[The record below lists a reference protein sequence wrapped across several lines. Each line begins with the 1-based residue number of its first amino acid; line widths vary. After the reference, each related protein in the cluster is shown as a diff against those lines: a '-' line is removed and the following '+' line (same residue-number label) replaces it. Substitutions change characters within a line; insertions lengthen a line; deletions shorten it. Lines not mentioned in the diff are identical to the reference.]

1 MYQITS
7 KSVTEDFH
15 NFLIASIAY
24 VVSMA
29 LTLGFVF
36 PIQSM
41 LVPASFLEVG
51 LLFLPHGV
59 RVLAFYFFGWKA
71 IFYLLPSAYLFL
83 ALSNHAGTD
92 LNIMSPVVSIIAC
105 YLGYK
110 SATYLPALRN
120 RALSPSLW
128 KFLVFAGVVSSLA
141 NGVALSTLQHKGAEL
156 LSILGY
162 LIGDVAGLIVCFL
175 MLLYV
180 FRFARILAEADNA

>member
-71 IFYLLPSAYLFL
+71 
-83 ALSNHAGTD
+83 
-92 LNIMSPVVSIIAC
+92 
-105 YLGYK
+105 
-110 SATYLPALRN
+110 R
-120 RALSPSLW
+120 
-128 KFLVFAGVVSSLA
+128 
-141 NGVALSTLQHKGAEL
+141 TLTP
-156 LSILGY
+156 
-162 LIGDVAGLIVCFL
+162 
-175 MLLYV
+175 
-180 FRFARILAEADNA
+180 